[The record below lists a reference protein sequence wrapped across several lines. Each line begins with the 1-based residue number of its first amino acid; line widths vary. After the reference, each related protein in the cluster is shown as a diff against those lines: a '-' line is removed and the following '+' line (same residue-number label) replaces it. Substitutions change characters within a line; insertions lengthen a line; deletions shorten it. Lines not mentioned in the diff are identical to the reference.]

1 MHDAKYK
8 FRQRLHEQLSEKIM
22 IVRKRLYPELK
33 KVREESKRVKGGLH
47 AVSKQVGLKL
57 IIKALCLLECS

>member
-8 FRQRLHEQLSEKIM
+8 FRQRLHEQFPEKIM

-33 KVREESKRVKGGLH
+33 KAREESK
-47 AVSKQVGLKL
+47 SKRQTVY
-57 IIKALCLLECS
+57 